1 MPDDFTL
8 FRPDEHTAN
17 LITIRANYAERY
29 VRTTVSQRCGYFYV
43 FMEQVSKSPLLMAL
57 VKSRSRGSPT
67 DFDAMVKAVNELRT
81 MIETLAKTVAM
92 LDRGELELVAWRYA
106 GEDREVI
113 RIGVWRKGQINPA
126 KAGPMEWLPLPVLVL
141 IGAAAVVA
149 TAGAYLAD
157 LYLSADK
164 IGKEADLMR
173 AMTEQAMM
181 KAIAESP
188 PDDRAD
194 LVAAFEKA
202 QAAAKNAAMQGGT
215 DVGWL
220 GVVGKTI
227 GALVSGAADVAS
239 SLVTSGSLPW
249 VLLGGFVLF
258 GMAGGKKR
266 DRSSCAV

>member
-8 FRPDEHTAN
+8 LRPDEHTAD
-17 LITIRANYAERY
+17 LITIRASHAERY

-43 FMEQVSKSPLLMAL
+43 FMEQVAKSSLLMAL
-57 VKSRSRGSPT
+57 VKSRSKSPD
-67 DFDAMVKAVNELRT
+67 DFDAMVKAVNEVRT

-92 LDRGELELVAWRYA
+92 LDRGELELVAWRYE
-106 GEDREVI
+106 GESRETI

-164 IGKEADLMR
+164 IGKEAELMR
-173 AMTEQAMM
+173 AMTEQAIM

-202 QAAAKNAAMQGGT
+202 QEAAKNAAMQGGT

-220 GVVGKTI
+220 GVVGKGI
-227 GALVSGAADVAS
+227 GALVTGAADVAS
-239 SLVTSGSLPW
+239 SLITSGALPW